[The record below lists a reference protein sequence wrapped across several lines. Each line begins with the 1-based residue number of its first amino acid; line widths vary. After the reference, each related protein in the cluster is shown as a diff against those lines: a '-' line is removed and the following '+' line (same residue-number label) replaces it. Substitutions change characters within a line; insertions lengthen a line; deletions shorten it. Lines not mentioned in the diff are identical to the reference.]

1 LHLAIMEK
9 QKDKHLPDP
18 AETKKNQEDRFAQLL
33 EEYEYQKPRRGQV
46 LEGQI
51 LEINSDAILL
61 DVGVKRDAIVPAR
74 ELSQMDDELLNSMTV
89 GDKVPVFIFR
99 PGIGDEELLVSIRRG
114 VQYRDWLRANQDLEE
129 NTLLELEVIGQNRGG
144 LLVRY
149 GRLRGFVPN
158 SQIPELK
165 RDMDSQLLIEVKEGM
180 IGTTLLAK
188 PIEVDQRRRKLVFS
202 ALVAQEE
209 QRKQRL
215 SELEA
220 GQVLKGRIVNIVD
233 FGIFV
238 DLNGIDGLVHVSEL
252 SWEHVQDPKE
262 NLQVGQ
268 EIEVEIL
275 EIDRQEG
282 HVKLS
287 RKTLLPNPW
296 VDVEKKHQPGNLVRV
311 EVVSVTDF
319 GAFIALP
326 EGVQGL
332 IHNSE
337 IGYTS
342 TRNPQEAVKVGDT
355 VLAVVLSVDVKQGRM
370 SLSMRRV
377 PLDDQ
382 LDWLIESQ
390 FTQENEEGPAAL
402 EHEMEVEQLINEDD
416 QPATE
421 ESQPEPGQNTE
432 GIEQTKP
439 EAESVQP
446 GSEKTG
452 QATGEA
458 HLEMGQPQ
466 EEIEEDNPDQ
476 SESRQSEA
484 DE

>member
-165 RDMDSQLLIEVKEGM
+165 RDMDSQLLIDVKEGM

-252 SWEHVQDPKE
+252 SWEHIEDPKE
-262 NLQVGQ
+262 NL
-268 EIEVEIL
+268 
-275 EIDRQEG
+275 
-282 HVKLS
+282 
-287 RKTLLPNPW
+287 
-296 VDVEKKHQPGNLVRV
+296 
-311 EVVSVTDF
+311 
-319 GAFIALP
+319 
-326 EGVQGL
+326 
-332 IHNSE
+332 
-337 IGYTS
+337 
-342 TRNPQEAVKVGDT
+342 
-355 VLAVVLSVDVKQGRM
+355 
-370 SLSMRRV
+370 
-377 PLDDQ
+377 
-382 LDWLIESQ
+382 
-390 FTQENEEGPAAL
+390 
-402 EHEMEVEQLINEDD
+402 
-416 QPATE
+416 
-421 ESQPEPGQNTE
+421 
-432 GIEQTKP
+432 
-439 EAESVQP
+439 
-446 GSEKTG
+446 
-452 QATGEA
+452 
-458 HLEMGQPQ
+458 
-466 EEIEEDNPDQ
+466 
-476 SESRQSEA
+476 
-484 DE
+484 